1 MVFIFLSGINAL
13 CLSSFGVFGA
23 TKITLFALCYAIV
36 LVNIFFSL
44 FLFCGEGIWISQCR
58 HCFGL
63 QAKRSVCA
71 AHSIWLNIIN
81 RKNEEVPCGNEV
93 TRLFLLIS
101 INAPLHKLVS
111 WMADMLIR
119 AGHCL
124 STLIIDKILGYQKA
138 NLRHI

>member
-1 MVFIFLSGINAL
+1 MHCVYWVLDFSALSKLHCLHVL
-13 CLSSFGVFGA
+13 CNCFGQY
-23 TKITLFALCYAIV
+23 I
-36 LVNIFFSL
+36 FSL
-44 FLFCGEGIWISQCR
+44 LLFCGEGILICQCR

-124 STLIIDKILGYQKA
+124 STLIIDKILGEQKV

>member
-1 MVFIFLSGINAL
+1 MFIEFWHFRRYQNYTV
-13 CLSSFGVFGA
+13 CMR
-23 TKITLFALCYAIV
+23 YAIV

-44 FLFCGEGIWISQCR
+44 FLFCGEGIWISHCR

-124 STLIIDKILGYQKA
+124 STLIIDKILGYQKV

>member
-1 MVFIFLSGINAL
+1 MHCVYRVLAFSAL
-13 CLSSFGVFGA
+13 PKLHCLHVLCNCFGQY
-23 TKITLFALCYAIV
+23 I
-36 LVNIFFSL
+36 FSL
-44 FLFCGEGIWISQCR
+44 LLFCGEGIWICQCR

-124 STLIIDKILGYQKA
+124 STLIIDKILGYQKV
-138 NLRHI
+138 NLRQI

>member
-1 MVFIFLSGINAL
+1 MHCFYRVLAFLAL
-13 CLSSFGVFGA
+13 PKLHCLHVLCNCFGQYV
-23 TKITLFALCYAIV
+23 
-36 LVNIFFSL
+36 FSL
-44 FLFCGEGIWISQCR
+44 LLFCGEGILICQCR

-93 TRLFLLIS
+93 TQLFLLIS

-124 STLIIDKILGYQKA
+124 STLIIDKILGYQKV

>member
-13 CLSSFGVFGA
+13 CLLSFGVFGA
-23 TKITLFALCYAIV
+23 IKITLFAFVMQLFWSI
-36 LVNIFFSL
+36 
-44 FLFCGEGIWISQCR
+44 FLFCGEGIWICQCR

-124 STLIIDKILGYQKA
+124 STLIIDKILGYQKV

>member
-1 MVFIFLSGINAL
+1 MHCVYWVSAFSALSKLDCLHVL
-13 CLSSFGVFGA
+13 CNCFGQY
-23 TKITLFALCYAIV
+23 I
-36 LVNIFFSL
+36 FSL
-44 FLFCGEGIWISQCR
+44 LLFCGEGILICQCR

-124 STLIIDKILGYQKA
+124 STLIIDKILGYQKV

>member
-1 MVFIFLSGINAL
+1 MHCFYRVLAFSAL
-13 CLSSFGVFGA
+13 PKLHCLHVLCNCFGQYV
-23 TKITLFALCYAIV
+23 
-36 LVNIFFSL
+36 FSL
-44 FLFCGEGIWISQCR
+44 LLFCGEGILICQCR

-93 TRLFLLIS
+93 TQLFLLIS

-124 STLIIDKILGYQKA
+124 STLIIDKILGYQKV

>member
-1 MVFIFLSGINAL
+1 MHCVYRVLAFSAL
-13 CLSSFGVFGA
+13 PKLHCLHVLCNCFGQ
-23 TKITLFALCYAIV
+23 Y
-36 LVNIFFSL
+36 IFFAVFVL
-44 FLFCGEGIWISQCR
+44 RRRKCR

-93 TRLFLLIS
+93 TWLFLLIS

-124 STLIIDKILGYQKA
+124 STLIIDKILGYQKV

>member
-1 MVFIFLSGINAL
+1 MHCVYRVLAFLAL
-13 CLSSFGVFGA
+13 PKLDCLHVLCNCFGQ
-23 TKITLFALCYAIV
+23 Y
-36 LVNIFFSL
+36 IFFSL